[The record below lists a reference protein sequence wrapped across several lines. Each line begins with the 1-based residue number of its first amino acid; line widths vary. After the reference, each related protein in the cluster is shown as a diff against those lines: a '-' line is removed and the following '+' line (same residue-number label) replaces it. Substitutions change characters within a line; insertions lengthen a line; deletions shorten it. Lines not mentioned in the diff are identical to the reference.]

1 MLVTVQSKGQLGQEE
16 DIQGRAHE
24 LVLFMVNLRLL
35 WDLQKGDLGSEADQ
49 LFTLGNSLI
58 LTVPWC
64 PTQLFTLGNSLI
76 LTVPWCPICK
86 MGIIIVLPSWGYC
99 VMIK

>member
-64 PTQLFTLGNSLI
+64 P
-76 LTVPWCPICK
+76 ICK

>member
-24 LVLFMVNLRLL
+24 LVLFMVNLRLF

-49 LFTLGNSLI
+49 LFALGNSLI
-58 LTVPWC
+58 LTV
-64 PTQLFTLGNSLI
+64 S
-76 LTVPWCPICK
+76 WCPICK